1 VDLVLG
7 LSITSAAVRLV
18 LVEGATG
25 DGDTVDHDVIELAG
39 LRVSQDASEN
49 ELVTA
54 VIQHRVIAA
63 ARRNT
68 LHSIGVT
75 WTAEAALS
83 GSMVLKALAT
93 AGFEDFIAVSECGA
107 ADALAAGIG
116 DVAGSQDVAV
126 CIVEPEAAVVAIVNS
141 QGALVDRVDRSG
153 DGKDVAELVGTLVSM
168 LHPAGWKPDAIVIFG
183 SAADLDLIVSWLR
196 SAGPSPVLSA
206 ADADLALAKGAALAA
221 ARAMTGF
228 EPQAPSAPLADVPI
242 PDDIDLPDEAPTAT
256 QWLTSRVGALT
267 SVLGVAV
274 LTFVVSLSL
283 MVGLRTTGQSEPV
296 AGEQRQVSNP
306 APPVIAERVKQVP
319 EALPAPPPEAAPV
332 PEAAPPPVYSPMEP
346 APEAVAPE
354 PQYVPSAPEP
364 EYVPPAPEP
373 AYVPPAPAN
382 VPAAPPPV
390 YIPPNPPAY
399 QQPAPVQQPR
409 LRDRI
414 IDKIPILN
422 RFHEPQPYYP

>member
-7 LSITSAAVRLV
+7 LSITSAAVRVV

-25 DGDTVDHDVIELAG
+25 DGDTVDHDVIDLAR
-39 LRVSQDASEN
+39 LRVGPEAGEN
-49 ELVTA
+49 ELADA

-63 ARRNT
+63 ARRNR

-75 WTAEAALS
+75 WTAENALS
-83 GSMVLKALAT
+83 GSMVLEALAA

-116 DVAGSQDVAV
+116 DLAGSENVAV
-126 CIVEPEAAVVAIVNS
+126 CVVEAEAAVVAIANP

-153 DGKDVAELVGTLVSM
+153 DGKDVAELVGALVSM
-168 LHPAGWKPDAIVIFG
+168 LNPAGWKPDSIFVFG
-183 SAADLDLIVSWLR
+183 SAGDLDLIVSWLR
-196 SAGPSPVLSA
+196 SAGPAPVLSA

-221 ARAMTGF
+221 ARAMSGF
-228 EPQAPSAPLADVPI
+228 EPQVPSASIADQPVA
-242 PDDIDLPDEAPTAT
+242 DIDLPEDAPSTA

-267 SVLGVAV
+267 SVLAAAV

-283 MVGLRTTGQSEPV
+283 MVGLQATGQSAPV
-296 AGEQRQVSNP
+296 ADEQRQVANTSGQ
-306 APPVIAERVKQVP
+306 PVMAERVKEVP
-319 EALPAPPPEAAPV
+319 EFAAPAALPPAPPPEAMPAPQ
-332 PEAAPPPVYSPMEP
+332 AAPPPVYGPIQP

-354 PQYVPSAPEP
+354 PEYVPAVPEPQYVPP
-364 EYVPPAPEP
+364 
-373 AYVPPAPAN
+373 
-382 VPAAPPPV
+382 APPPV
-390 YIPPNPPAY
+390 YIPPSPPAY
-399 QQPAPVQQPR
+399 QQPAVPQQPPR

-422 RFHEPQPYYP
+422 RFHEPQPYSP